1 MKEEVPNHMNISEWL
16 AHAEAQL
23 TATGCPDPAID
34 ARWMAEDTLG
44 MSRTDL
50 KFESERAV
58 PAEAL
63 ERLEAMLARRCAGEP
78 VQYILGSADF
88 MGLKFQVGPGV
99 LIPRQDTETL
109 VEAALI
115 ALQEAGPGPAV
126 LDLCA
131 GSGCIGLS
139 LASLAPHAAVTLSDA
154 SREALE
160 IARKNMHALGVKAE
174 LRHGDLFAAVGRS
187 RFDLI
192 ASNPPYIPRGELPTL
207 QKEVQYEPRLALDG
221 GPDGLDFYRRIAKDA
236 GAHLNPGGSIYLEV
250 GAGQAPAVLEL
261 LKSHLPCLE
270 AGTIKD
276 LNGIERV
283 VFAKVN
289 EE

>member
-1 MKEEVPNHMNISEWL
+1 MNISDWL
-16 AHAEAQL
+16 THAASQL
-23 TATGCPDPAID
+23 TASGCPDPRID
-34 ARWMAEDTLG
+34 ARWMVEDTLG
-44 MSRTDL
+44 MSRTEL
-50 KFESERAV
+50 KFESDRAV

-63 ERLEAMLARRCAGEP
+63 ARLEAMLARRCAGEP

-88 MGLKFQVGPGV
+88 MGLKFQVSSGV

-115 ALQEAGPGPAV
+115 ALQGAGDDPRL
-126 LDLCA
+126 LDLCT

-139 LASLAPHAAVTLSDA
+139 LASLVPRARVTLCDA

-160 IARKNMHALGVKAE
+160 IAKQNMHDLGVKVDI
-174 LRHGDLFAAVGRS
+174 RHGDLFDAVGRAK
-187 RFDLI
+187 FDLI
-192 ASNPPYIPRGELPTL
+192 ASNPPYIPRGELSEL

-221 GPDGLDFYRRIAKDA
+221 GPDGLDFYRRIASEA
-236 GAHLNPGGSIYLEV
+236 GSHLNPGGSVYLEV
-250 GAGQAPAVLEL
+250 GIGQAPAVLEL
-261 LKSHLPCLE
+261 LKASLPCLE

-283 VFAKVN
+283 VFAKI
-289 EE
+289 

>member
-1 MKEEVPNHMNISEWL
+1 MNISDWL
-16 AHAEAQL
+16 THAASQL
-23 TATGCPDPAID
+23 TASGCPDPRID
-34 ARWMAEDTLG
+34 ARWMVEDTLG
-44 MSRTDL
+44 MSRTEL
-50 KFESERAV
+50 KFESDRAV

-63 ERLEAMLARRCAGEP
+63 ARLEAMLARRCAGEP

-88 MGLKFQVGPGV
+88 MGLKFQVSPGV

-115 ALQEAGPGPAV
+115 ALQGAGDDPRL
-126 LDLCA
+126 LDLCT

-139 LASLAPHAAVTLSDA
+139 LASLVPRARVTLCDA

-160 IARKNMHALGVKAE
+160 IAKKNMHALGVKVDI
-174 LRHGDLFAAVGRS
+174 RHGDLFDAVGRAK
-187 RFDLI
+187 FDLI
-192 ASNPPYIPRGELPTL
+192 ASNPPYIPRGELSEL

-221 GPDGLDFYRRIAKDA
+221 GPDGLDFYRRIASEA
-236 GAHLNPGGSIYLEV
+236 GSHLNPGGSVYLEV
-250 GAGQAPAVLEL
+250 GIGQAPAVLEL
-261 LKSHLPCLE
+261 LKASLPCLE

-283 VFAKVN
+283 VFAKI
-289 EE
+289 

>member
-1 MKEEVPNHMNISEWL
+1 MNITEWTERAVALL
-16 AHAEAQL
+16 AAS
-23 TATGCPDPAID
+23 GCPDPEID

-44 MSRTDL
+44 MTRTDL
-50 KFESERAV
+50 KFEGGRAI
-58 PAEAL
+58 PEADL
-63 ERLEAMLARRCAGEP
+63 QRLEAMLERRRAGEP

-88 MGLKFQVGPGV
+88 MGLKFEVGPDV

-115 ALQEAGPGPAV
+115 ALQGLGDGPSGPSGRSGLAV

-139 LASLAPHAAVTLSDA
+139 LASLAPHAAVVLADV

-160 IARKNMHALGVKAE
+160 VARRNAHALGAKVE
-174 LRHGDLFAAVGRS
+174 LRHGDLFAAVGRE

-192 ASNPPYIPRGELPTL
+192 VSNPPYIPRGDLAGL
-207 QKEVQYEPRLALDG
+207 QREVQYEPRLALDG
-221 GPDGLDFYRRIAKDA
+221 GPDGLEFYRRIAQGA
-236 GAHLNPGGSIYLEV
+236 GNHLNPGGAIYLEV
-250 GAGQAPAVLEL
+250 GAGQAPDVLEMMRA
-261 LKSHLPCLE
+261 HLPCVE
-270 AGTIKD
+270 AGTIRD

-283 VFAKVN
+283 VYAKVN
-289 EE
+289 